1 MFEDGY
7 PKLADFGI
15 VKKYK
20 QNQLYYDQKGTVI
33 YFSPEMAMKK
43 GYSKAHD
50 LWSLG
55 VLIYEMLFRTLPFD
69 IDIIESN
76 RFE

>member
-1 MFEDGY
+1 
-7 PKLADFGI
+7 
-15 VKKYK
+15 
-20 QNQLYYDQKGTVI
+20 
-33 YFSPEMAMKK
+33 MAMKK